1 VHRFSNCDNDYDH
14 DYDNDNDNDNDCV
27 QPQSRAQSS
36 MASMTT
42 NSTTATEDAAPDAD
56 AVPELE
62 LADAD
67 ILDAMRHIPGYLDIT
82 TADFRIIYHLAHAH
96 AVARLFHGLTAGR
109 LMRTG
114 ITGLPPATPL
124 GAAARSFVE
133 QGVKT
138 LPVIDPDG
146 RVLGVLTETD
156 VLRQLGAASF
166 LELLLQLLDGD
177 GTLGDRGQDTATSA
191 MMTTPAVTVTEHA
204 GLREIMTAFRRHAGR
219 GMPVVDAQ
227 GRCSGLLLRK
237 DFLTACHLD
246 ESQ

>member
-1 VHRFSNCDNDYDH
+1 
-14 DYDNDNDNDNDCV
+14 
-27 QPQSRAQSS
+27 
-36 MASMTT
+36 MASMTTT
-42 NSTTATEDAAPDAD
+42 NSTTATEDAAPDVD

-156 VLRQLGAASF
+156 VLRQLGADSF
-166 LELLLQLLDGD
+166 LELLLQLLEGD

-191 MMTTPAVTVTEHA
+191 MMTTPAVTVTEQA